1 MHSSWEDVEWWSVIV
16 RDVKDV
22 TKTTT
27 TKNSYEHTHTKQNEE
42 GLDKG
47 KKKKY
52 VWRLSS
58 DR

>member
-1 MHSSWEDVEWWSVIV
+1 M